1 MQNDFFLIENEDFVE
16 EPCISYSLF
25 YHVNDVKK
33 QLQLL
38 TQNSTEE
45 SNYTIEQLIKIIN
58 PYEFIFTKL
67 PNSKFSVSKLK
78 PLSNLFYDLLEI
90 IHTLNLFDF
99 LEDKNINTMHFG
111 KNSQSSIDCINM
123 LRENY
128 NDNHTLFLDKEE
140 TSTSI
145 LSYKNDIT
153 FLYFEMEMDETDTNQ
168 LNYTCW
174 FVQTLIHILLL
185 QKTEGIA
192 IIKIGDIYYK
202 PIIKILFLLCNFYEK
217 MYLIKPNS
225 SNIILSEKFIV
236 CKKML
241 HYDDAFLSD
250 IVYNLTKVLE
260 QLQTTNTNTNKN
272 NSSHSFHNIEIPIF
286 FLNKLEE
293 FNIITGQQQLNA
305 YNQIINLVKMKNKE
319 DKIENYKK
327 INVQKCISWCEKY
340 KIPSNKFNE
349 KNNIFLPLIKIQKEE
364 EDIIIDDDTL
374 LCLPE

>member
-1 MQNDFFLIENEDFVE
+1 
-16 EPCISYSLF
+16 
-25 YHVNDVKK
+25 
-33 QLQLL
+33 
-38 TQNSTEE
+38 
-45 SNYTIEQLIKIIN
+45 
-58 PYEFIFTKL
+58 
-67 PNSKFSVSKLK
+67 
-78 PLSNLFYDLLEI
+78 LFYDLLEI

-128 NDNHTLFLDKEE
+128 NDNHTLFLNKEE

-153 FLYFEMEMDETDTNQ
+153 FLYFEMEMDETNTNQ
-168 LNYTCW
+168 FNYTCW

-374 LCLPE
+374 LFLPE